1 MRETPRPWRPHWEY
15 RVTPEAAAEPRNP
28 GPSLDFDPSCVVA
41 CRDRKTLESAGYRAW
56 PPQVKFVRGG
66 APIRKILA
74 ISVLS
79 NAAVFGP
86 VLGADCNKNG
96 VDDIAEVRSGQSPDC
111 NRNGVPD
118 DCDLRPVNP
127 GLDLSGEISTE
138 GLYEPWEMRFA
149 DMDSDGDLDL
159 LGTSHFSP
167 VLLVMVEYC
176 PHQDEQGEYKAE

>member
-1 MRETPRPWRPHWEY
+1 M
-15 RVTPEAAAEPRNP
+15 
-28 GPSLDFDPSCVVA
+28 
-41 CRDRKTLESAGYRAW
+41 
-56 PPQVKFVRGG
+56 
-66 APIRKILA
+66 RKILA

-86 VLGADCNKNG
+86 GLGADCNKNG

-176 PHQDEQGEYKAE
+176 PHQDEQGEYKAEKSETLSVAHKMIASICCFCDLRALFAWGENPYWPGLAAPRD